1 MRNFIIF
8 LSFIILLFMPLVGAV
23 LLYILSLLKLIR
35 TFLKKKRIEKLMA
48 KYNNRTI
55 VAKILNKSIWVD
67 QTYEQ
72 LLDSIGSPEH
82 ISEWTSKSK
91 KGETWK
97 YGQTGKNRYNLKI
110 DLVNDRVTGWTIK

>member
-55 VAKILNKSIWVD
+55 VAQILKNQFGLTK
-67 QTYEQ
+67 
-72 LLDSIGSPEH
+72 H
-82 ISEWTSKSK
+82 TSNY
-91 KGETWK
+91 WI
-97 YGQTGKNRYNLKI
+97 L
-110 DLVNDRVTGWTIK
+110 